1 MFPVIRLGPLSI
13 QARGLILLAA
23 FWLAAEAAE
32 RSARRLGL
40 RGDVVHSLALI
51 AAAAGLIG
59 ARLGYVLEHWPAY
72 QGDPGAIV
80 ALNFNT
86 LSPQAGVVTGVLAAY
101 WYARRKGVANRLLLD
116 ALTPGFIVFAG
127 GLALADM
134 ASGDAYGSPS
144 TLPWAIELW
153 GAPRHPAQIYQLI
166 AVIVIGLSVLLDQIL
181 DNVVVPR
188 YHGQTLGVH
197 PAAVLVAALV
207 AAKLIGFVGLI
218 LAAPVLASLVLLS
231 RYLTRKMFDL
241 DPWPVS
247 TSSSRSPEFPW
258 VELYRRSQEWW
269 KKNTRQ
275 KPG

>member
-1 MFPVIRLGPLSI
+1 MFPVIHIGPLSI

-40 RGDVVHSLALI
+40 RGDVVNSLALI

-72 QGDPGAIV
+72 QSDPGAIV

-86 LSPQAGVVTGVLAAY
+86 LSPLAGVVTGVLAAT

-127 GLALADM
+127 GLALADV

-144 TLPWAIELW
+144 ALPWAIELW

-166 AVIVIGLSVLLDQIL
+166 AVIVIGLVVLKTRRAFDGARFGLF
-181 DNVVVPR
+181 VVLYSASR
-188 YHGQTLGVH
+188 LFIEAFRGDSET
-197 PAAVLVAALV
+197 
-207 AAKLIGFVGLI
+207 IGGLRTAQ
-218 LAAPVLASLVLLS
+218 LWSLLVLLIMLVLL
-231 RYLTRKMFDL
+231 RR
-241 DPWPVS
+241 WARS
-247 TSSSRSPEFPW
+247 TAAETPA
-258 VELYRRSQEWW
+258 
-269 KKNTRQ
+269 
-275 KPG
+275 

>member
-32 RSARRLGL
+32 RSARRLGI
-40 RGDVVHSLALI
+40 RGDVVYSLALI

-72 QGDPGAIV
+72 QTDLGAIA

-86 LSPQAGVVTGVLAAY
+86 LSPLAGIVTGVSAAY
-101 WYARRKGVANRLLLD
+101 LYARRKGVANRRLLD

-134 ASGDAYGSPS
+134 ASGDAYGSLS
-144 TLPWAIELW
+144 ALPWAIELW

-166 AVIVIGLSVLLDQIL
+166 AVIVIGLVVLKTQRAFDGAWFGLFVVLYSASRLFIEAFRGDSETIGGLRTAQLWSLMVLLIM
-181 DNVVVPR
+181 
-188 YHGQTLGVH
+188 
-197 PAAVLVAALV
+197 
-207 AAKLIGFVGLI
+207 
-218 LAAPVLASLVLLS
+218 LVLL
-231 RYLTRKMFDL
+231 RR
-241 DPWPVS
+241 WARS
-247 TSSSRSPEFPW
+247 TA
-258 VELYRRSQEWW
+258 VE
-269 KKNTRQ
+269 T
-275 KPG
+275 PA